1 MTVHVPTPGSGAN
14 ASRALCSLLIPIAG
28 VGIWGGC
35 TLNRVADQ
43 EVCAAVQN
51 YERCAGETAARFAGS
66 AVRPAGT
73 RPAATQ
79 PAATR
84 PASAPVG
91 METLR
96 EYILTALRENPDIQ
110 AASATAAAQAARV
123 PQATALPDPVLNT
136 RTLPEPLRTA
146 EGDNFFTLA
155 VQQKLLVP
163 GKLIHAGRAEV
174 EQTRMALAELERTVL
189 RVIADVKRAYY
200 RLYITD
206 ESASILEAN
215 QDVLRSLIEVARA
228 QVAAGRR
235 SQVDVLRA
243 QVELSNLAS
252 RLIELTQERQ
262 TVVAQLNRL
271 MNRPPLTPV
280 PPPRAFSPE
289 LAGLELDRLLSLA
302 AEANPE
308 LARLRQQLARDRE
321 RVKLAE
327 LAFWPDFTLGAEWI
341 QMSPRTPFV
350 PPPNPQTGIVPP
362 YSKLSEAGSDNWAIV
377 FGLNLPIWY
386 EKICGGIREAR
397 QRLLATQSEYVSAH
411 NRVQFEIEDAL
422 ARVRA
427 QQELAGLF
435 ATTIIPEAQ
444 QAYEVSL
451 VSYEAG
457 QTDFLFVI
465 DNWQK
470 WLTYTIQLQRAL
482 GDLERSVADL
492 EQSLGMS
499 LAQIEPT
506 E

>member
-1 MTVHVPTPGSGAN
+1 MMAPVPTAGAG
-14 ASRALCSLLIPIAG
+14 LSLFRMCCYSLISTVS
-28 VGIWGGC
+28 VGAWTGC
-35 TLNRVADQ
+35 TLNRMADQ
-43 EVCAAVQN
+43 EVCAAVQQ
-51 YERCAGETAARFAGS
+51 YERCAAQTAARFAGS
-66 AVRPAGT
+66 AVRPAAT
-73 RPAATQ
+73 RPATTQ
-79 PAATR
+79 PAVSQ

-91 METLR
+91 LETLR

-146 EGDNFFTLA
+146 EGDNYFVLA
-155 VQQKLLVP
+155 MQQKLLVP

-174 EQTRMALAELERTVL
+174 EQTRMALADLERTAL
-189 RVIADVKRAYY
+189 RVIGDVKRAYY
-200 RLYITD
+200 RLYIID
-206 ESASILEAN
+206 ESTRILEAN

-228 QVAAGRR
+228 RVAAGRR

-271 MNRPPLTPV
+271 MNRPPLTAV
-280 PPPRAFSPE
+280 PPPRAFSAE
-289 LAGLELDRLLSLA
+289 LAGLELDRLLCFA
-302 AEANPE
+302 VEANPE
-308 LARLRQQLARDRE
+308 LERLRQQLARDRE

-327 LAFWPDFTLGAEWI
+327 LAFWPDFTLGFEWI
-341 QMSPRTPFV
+341 QMSPRTPFI
-350 PPPNPQTGIVPP
+350 PPPNPQTGITPP

-411 NRVQFEIEDAL
+411 DRVQFEIEDAL

-435 ATTIIPEAQ
+435 ETTIIPEAQ

-451 VSYEAG
+451 VAYEAG

-482 GDLERSVADL
+482 GELERSVADL